1 MGTFTFSRT
10 MQNTLDTIGVSGVD
24 GKGCVDR
31 SIAKKQLYGVKEE
44 KGDEQSFQDFYDVG
58 EVDGRWFRQM
68 VFLVAVGLIYLVIAI
83 WTGFKAGGTGGRR
96 IELRS
101 SRTDSNGFP
110 APDAS
115 VRYFNEWMFTN
126 MSAIIFIM
134 YAFVPFALG
143 GYRYL
148 AMSSYS
154 RLEAIPAASFAAHF
168 FVQGQFVLHLVGYDF
183 AFSFY
188 FIGVSLAVAVLA
200 GYLLAGYAGPFEGIT
215 TTGRWGIAI
224 ATIATVVHFSF
235 VVWGLT
241 ERFSDLQGWEFFIVL
256 MFILEIFSFWALWF
270 TWLAP
275 IAYFK
280 GEVTPRDRLDMFVI
294 FSLLILA
301 AFSVAIHFTYILREF
316 NIIN

>member
-1 MGTFTFSRT
+1 MGTFSRT

-44 KGDEQSFQDFYDVG
+44 KGDEQSFQDF
-58 EVDGRWFRQM
+58 
-68 VFLVAVGLIYLVIAI
+68 YLVIAI

-215 TTGRWGIAI
+215 TTGRWGI
-224 ATIATVVHFSF
+224 
-235 VVWGLT
+235 
-241 ERFSDLQGWEFFIVL
+241 
-256 MFILEIFSFWALWF
+256 
-270 TWLAP
+270 
-275 IAYFK
+275 
-280 GEVTPRDRLDMFVI
+280 
-294 FSLLILA
+294 
-301 AFSVAIHFTYILREF
+301 
-316 NIIN
+316 